1 MEEIRENKMGSTPM
15 LRLIISMSLPA
26 IFSMLVQSL
35 YNIVDSYFVS
45 KISMDALTAVSL
57 AFPIQQL
64 MIAMAVGTG
73 VGINSLVSRR
83 LGEKRQREADLAAC
97 HGAILAFFTSLLF
110 ALFGLFGS
118 RWFLGLFTQNANVI
132 DLGTQYLSVVCI
144 CSFGSFVEIA
154 FEKTLQA
161 TGNMIYPMLFMLVGC
176 VTNII
181 LDPILI
187 FGLFGLPKM
196 GILGA
201 AVATVTGQI
210 LAMCYSLYVMFRKS
224 HAVHVTF
231 KGFRFHGTTIRDI
244 YSVGIPSMIM
254 QSISSF
260 LVMGLNQILSAFSE
274 TAISVL
280 GVYYKLQSF
289 VFMPVFGLTHGLM
302 PIMGYNYGARKKARL
317 LSCLRIGLCI
327 ACGIMAVG
335 TLLFWIFPAQLL
347 TIFDGSGEMLAIGV
361 PAFRSISLCFIPAA
375 FGVIFSTIF
384 QAVGRGKNSLF
395 ISVLRQ
401 LVIILPAAY
410 LFSKIGLRY
419 VWYAF
424 PLAEIISL
432 VASLLLFSRF
442 YKLHIH
448 NLENKPASPAV

>member
-1 MEEIRENKMGSTPM
+1 MEEIRENKMGNTPM

-210 LAMCYSLYVMFRKS
+210 LAMCYSLYVVFRKS
-224 HAVHVTF
+224 HAVDVTY
-231 KGFRFHGTTIRDI
+231 TT
-244 YSVGIPSMIM
+244 SASTAPPSA
-254 QSISSF
+254 ISTPWASRPSSCSP
-260 LVMGLNQILSAFSE
+260 SARYWWWAS
-274 TAISVL
+274 TAIS
-280 GVYYKLQSF
+280 
-289 VFMPVFGLTHGLM
+289 
-302 PIMGYNYGARKKARL
+302 
-317 LSCLRIGLCI
+317 
-327 ACGIMAVG
+327 
-335 TLLFWIFPAQLL
+335 
-347 TIFDGSGEMLAIGV
+347 
-361 PAFRSISLCFIPAA
+361 
-375 FGVIFSTIF
+375 
-384 QAVGRGKNSLF
+384 
-395 ISVLRQ
+395 SVLRNGRIGAGRVLQAPVVCVHAGIWPDPRSDAHHGLQ
-401 LVIILPAAY
+401 LRRTQKGP
-410 LFSKIGLRY
+410 R
-419 VWYAF
+419 
-424 PLAEIISL
+424 
-432 VASLLLFSRF
+432 LLT
-442 YKLHIH
+442 
-448 NLENKPASPAV
+448 A